1 VSKLNP
7 KLEGFDSSC
16 FNGEYVTGDIDAA
29 YLDKLRDKSRQ
40 AEKPI
45 MGAEGT
51 AAAASGAA
59 RAPKRGLEVANG
71 DAAASE
77 GGDAA
82 AAGEKGSL
90 ECSPLHNDQK
100 RANTGENGHFPL

>member
-1 VSKLNP
+1 MSKLNP

-16 FNGEYVTGDIDAA
+16 FTGEYVTGDIDAA